1 MTSPKTWSSA
11 STSRRH
17 GPLRACLALAL
28 LLGGGCA
35 PHGQRAQAPPPTRG
49 YADLGALVRRHPGWR
64 GVGQYDAALGRLESL
79 ERTPPPAGGSGAGGA
94 TLPGLPAP
102 RAGAS
107 PPAGDA
113 AREAARLTGV
123 EQELLQ
129 SLRGRRK
136 AARVDQVR
144 QQRDVWRR
152 EARLRFPL
160 VAVQAAI
167 APDLEL
173 QLLEAN
179 VKTLTRTLDNW
190 RLSPPPA
197 PKRDALRAKVE
208 AERARLDAL
217 IAARQAAGEADGA
230 RRLTAVAAL
239 RATRRAYV
247 QAQADA
253 LEGRLG
259 ADDSRLIAARSGQ
272 LAGQRRAL
280 LLALSR
286 PTPLGVPDAGGA
298 GARTLPGPHGQARA
312 ALSQTS
318 LRAALVRLRAER
330 ARWVRFLYDDTQAAA
345 LDTASQQHWDLT
357 LGPPRAGDRD
367 LTAALTRAM
376 AASVWHL

>member
-11 STSRRH
+11 LTSRRR
-17 GPLRACLALAL
+17 GPLWVCLALAL
-28 LLGGGCA
+28 GGCA

-64 GVGQYDAALGRLESL
+64 GVGQYDAALGRLEAL
-79 ERTPPPAGGSGAGGA
+79 ERTPPPAGEAGAGGA
-94 TLPGLPAP
+94 TLPGLPAQ
-102 RAGAS
+102 RAAAS
-107 PPAGDA
+107 PPTGDA

-129 SLRGRRK
+129 SLRGRRG
-136 AARVDQVR
+136 AARADQVR
-144 QQRDVWRR
+144 QQQDVWRR

-160 VAVQAAI
+160 VAARAAI

-173 QLLEAN
+173 QLLQAN
-179 VKTLTRTLDNW
+179 VETLTRTLDDW
-190 RLSPPPA
+190 RLSPPSA
-197 PKRDALRAKVE
+197 PKRNALQAKVE

-217 IAARQAAGEADGA
+217 LAARQAAVEADQL
-230 RRLTAVAAL
+230 RRQAALAAL
-239 RATRRAYV
+239 RTARRAYV
-247 QAQADA
+247 QAKTDA

-259 ADDSRLIAARSGQ
+259 ADDARLIAARSGQ

-280 LLALSR
+280 LLALSL
-286 PTPLGVPDAGGA
+286 PTPLGVPDAGDA
-298 GARTLPGPHGQARA
+298 GPRTLPGGRGRA
-312 ALSQTS
+312 QVALSQAS
-318 LRAALVRLRAER
+318 LRLALVRLRAER

-345 LDTASQQHWDLT
+345 LDTAGQHHWDVT

-376 AASVWHL
+376 AGSVWHL